1 MKKVSLL
8 LFFILMLSGKSAFA
22 FYCVAGNGT
31 WVWSGTQDVSVPLD
45 SDLLNQ
51 PPDIVNEFADVDEYI
66 TCYNQ
71 APSYF
76 IDYLDLY
83 SFTPLGPLNSPD
95 IISGVQVNGTNY
107 FTTLPGTVRVFKLET
122 RTTQLP
128 IKLILKVKNKPD
140 DAIFIKK
147 GDPLM
152 QLNLGKWATN
162 TSGGNQ
168 QVDPDLFTWRFFA
181 GNDVILSSGT
191 CEINN
196 NQDIVV
202 DMGELF
208 ALSIPT
214 TSGAGTSGIPVSLIY
229 ECEDKNVNTE
239 IKMYLSAE
247 PTSFSTSAIKTRRGL
262 NYGAGTDIPA
272 LGVEIYH
279 GSREAPLIPNNP
291 NGGFNSRITNGTGG
305 DTIYFSPIRAPNS
318 VAGDLEEGYFN
329 AIGTLIM
336 STP

>member
-22 FYCVAGNGT
+22 FYCVAGNGVL
-31 WVWSGTQDVSVPLD
+31 VWSGTQNVNVPLD
-45 SDLLNQ
+45 SDLLDQ
-51 PPDIVNEFADVDEYI
+51 PPDIVNEFADVDEFI
-66 TCYNQ
+66 DCYNQ
-71 APSYF
+71 NPAKF

-83 SFTPLGPLNSPD
+83 SFTPLGPLASPD

-107 FTTLPGTVRVFKLET
+107 FTSLPGTVRVFKLET
-122 RTTQLP
+122 RTTPLP
-128 IKLILKVKNKPD
+128 IKLILKVKSKPD

-147 GDPLM
+147 GDALM
-152 QLNLGKWATN
+152 QLNLGKWATYTN
-162 TSGGNQ
+162 GGNEQ
-168 QVDPDLFTWRFFA
+168 TNPNLFTWKFYA
-181 GNDVILSSGT
+181 ANDVILTSGT

-214 TSGAGTSGIPVSLIY
+214 TSGAGTSGIPVNLTY
-229 ECEDKNVNTE
+229 ECEDRNLTTA

-247 PTSFSTSAIKTRRGL
+247 PTSFSTNAIKTRKGL
-262 NYGAGTDIPA
+262 TYGAGKDIAA
-272 LGVEIYH
+272 LGVEVYH
-279 GSREAPLIPNNP
+279 GSREAPLTPNNP
-291 NGGFNSRITNGTGG
+291 NGGFNSQIINGFGQ

-318 VAGDLEEGYFN
+318 GAGDLEEGYFN

-336 STP
+336 SSP